1 MNLTQWMHKT
11 MKHQFSF
18 KSRDINAQERIK
30 WCRDNFGDRGGRWD
44 FAGGFNITIF
54 IRDAADAEEYN
65 KIWRFWNVLK
75 GDDKAESY
83 HIS

>member
-1 MNLTQWMHKT
+1 MR
-11 MKHQFSF
+11 HQFSF
-18 KSRDINAQERIK
+18 RSDKINANERLK
-30 WCRDNFGDRGGRWD
+30 WCRANLGERGTRWD

-65 KIWRFWNVLK
+65 KAWRFWNVLK

-83 HIS
+83 RIS